1 MGFSLVWVRVLFLV
15 LVPVVMSVLFTIAW
29 AHADTGGEPSQSSWC
44 NVPGAS
50 YLMPTGECTRLVAM
64 ATTVAVATTTES
76 TVAKPTHEETYTKNL
91 EALMKGYPMAKMS
104 EELVEVYGSKPEIVA
119 LLVGIARKESAWG
132 KYTPKKNGKECYN
145 YWGYTGLGSK
155 GRTGRWSC
163 FADEKEAVQVVGK
176 RLATLAAAA
185 KSTKPK
191 NLTVWKCGN
200 SCAGHSKAS
209 VKSWISQIDTYYK
222 KALAAEP
229 KKTKAKK

>member
-1 MGFSLVWVRVLFLV
+1 MGFPLVWVRVLFLV
-15 LVPVVMSVLFTIAW
+15 SVPVVMSVLLSIAW
-29 AHADTGGEPSQSSWC
+29 AHADTGTASEMSWC
-44 NVPGAS
+44 SVPGAS
-50 YLMPTGECTRLVAM
+50 WVMPTGECTRVLAM
-64 ATTVAVATTTES
+64 ATTVAVATP
-76 TVAKPTHEETYTKNL
+76 VATPTKPTREETYTKNL
-91 EALMKGYPMAKMS
+91 ESLMKGYPMAKMS

-176 RLATLAAAA
+176 RLAALAAAA

-229 KKTKAKK
+229 KKVKAKK